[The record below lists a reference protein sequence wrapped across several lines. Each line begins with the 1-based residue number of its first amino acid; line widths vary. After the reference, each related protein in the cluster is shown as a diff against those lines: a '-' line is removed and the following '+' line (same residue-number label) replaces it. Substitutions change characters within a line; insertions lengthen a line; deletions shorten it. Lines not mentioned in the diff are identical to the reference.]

1 MELNHFYTRRSRDA
15 KYLHEEKA
23 GLYLNYAIEIQ
34 GTSKYFV
41 WEKQWNYLKNRKY
54 NKSKVEEQSST

>member
-41 WEKQWNYLKNRKY
+41 WEKQ
-54 NKSKVEEQSST
+54 